1 MPDRRGQRTYRRKRE
16 ITRRPANL
24 QRKDICE
31 RALCSWS
38 DSTSLM
44 RGSAPNS
51 VLSQQVCPFMWDPFL
66 FSVFQFK
73 EQQKQTEANPLSSQ
87 QPLAGYQLRVIM
99 MSHSSGVSSLMSD
112 IKCDFGLLR
121 PPAIAMQAKQWIML
135 FTLQRQFHDKKSVTR
150 VSFWFAWMLVCVCVC
165 VQLSLKSAYFVCICT
180 GKSFQCVS
188 S

>member
-1 MPDRRGQRTYRRKRE
+1 MPDRRGQRTYRQKRKSLERPQPCKERTFVRE
-16 ITRRPANL
+16 FSAPEVTR
-24 QRKDICE
+24 
-31 RALCSWS
+31 
-38 DSTSLM
+38 TSLM

-51 VLSQQVCPFMWDPFL
+51 VLSQQVCPFMSDPFL

-121 PPAIAMQAKQWIML
+121 PPVIAMQAKQ
-135 FTLQRQFHDKKSVTR
+135 
-150 VSFWFAWMLVCVCVC
+150 
-165 VQLSLKSAYFVCICT
+165 
-180 GKSFQCVS
+180 
-188 S
+188 